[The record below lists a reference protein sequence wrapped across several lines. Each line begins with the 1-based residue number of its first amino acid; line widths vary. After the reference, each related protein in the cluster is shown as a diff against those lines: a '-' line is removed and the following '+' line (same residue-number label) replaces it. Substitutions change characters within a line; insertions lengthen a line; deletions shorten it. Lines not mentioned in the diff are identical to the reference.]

1 MAARAN
7 DNTRNDDA
15 ADDIAPDDHPL
26 AVYRSKRHFDR
37 TPEPRGQTGDKADRL
52 YTIQKHA
59 ARRLHYDLRL
69 ELDGVLKSW
78 AVTKGP
84 SLDPAEKRLAVR
96 TEDHP
101 ISYARFE
108 GRIPPGNYGAG
119 TVLLWDQGD
128 WDPIGDPHAGL
139 RDGKLVFRLHGE
151 RLKGQWALVRF
162 HGRDGGKA
170 NKRENWL
177 LIKHRDEAAA
187 PGREPTVVATTSVLS
202 GRDTASITAAPD
214 AVWQGT
220 DQADSVQQSA
230 SGKRRGSGNEASRK
244 AGNDPL
250 PHFAAPQL
258 ATLTDAL
265 PLGDDW
271 LFEMKFDGYRALAA
285 ASGDRVR
292 IYTRNGN
299 DWTDRYPTI
308 VRAIAALDL
317 KGALLDGEIVAVDDK
332 GRSDFGALQQA
343 LGTGGRRLSYFMFD
357 LLQHAGTNLRA
368 RTLTERKQRLRDLLS
383 AVPRSGPLF
392 YTDHVSRDG
401 REMYRTLCANGF
413 EGVIA
418 KRTTGAYRSGRGRGW
433 LKIKCGHE
441 QEFVIVGWSAS
452 SVRRPFASILLAQYD
467 GDRLRYAGRVGSGF
481 SSANLIALSR
491 QFKTLA
497 RKASPLAAAVPS
509 SIVNGVHWLKP
520 TLVAQIAFA
529 EFTDDGI
536 VRHGRFIGL
545 RQDKPART
553 VERER
558 AMPLQA
564 AANTD
569 DETSIGGVRLTHA
582 NKVLYPQPALTKRD
596 VAMYLEAAAGR
607 MLPHVAG
614 RPLSLLR
621 CPEGRAGQC
630 FFQRHAGPGMPGAI
644 HRVDIPDKDGKSRE
658 YLTIADA
665 SGLITAAQLGVL
677 EFHIWGVHIDEVDQP
692 DRIVFDLDPDPSVAF
707 PAVREAAL
715 DLRAALDAIGLASF
729 ALLTGGKG
737 VHVVAPIVRRHP
749 WPTVKRFAQA
759 LAERF
764 AAQEP
769 QRYVA
774 TMRKARRK
782 GRIFIDYFRNDR
794 TASAIAPYSPR
805 AREGAPVAWPVT
817 WAELAKAPAADTVSL
832 ATAMRRLAEPDPWD
846 GYHKTKQR
854 LTAAALNALDAA
866 GI

>member
-1 MAARAN
+1 MAARGKN
-7 DNTRNDDA
+7 DARNDDA
-15 ADDIAPDDHPL
+15 L
-26 AVYRSKRHFDR
+26 AVYRSKRDFDR
-37 TPEPRGQTGDKADRL
+37 SPEPRGRTSGKAGRL

-78 AVTKGP
+78 AVTRGP

-101 ISYARFE
+101 IPYARFE
-108 GRIPPGNYGAG
+108 GRIPEGNYGAG

-128 WDPIGDPHAGL
+128 WDPIGDPRAGL

-162 HGRDGGKA
+162 HGRTGGKA
-170 NKRENWL
+170 SKRENWL

-187 PGREPTVVATTSVLS
+187 PGREPTAAASTSVLS
-202 GRDTASITAAPD
+202 GRDTASIAAAPD
-214 AVWQGT
+214 AVWQGGGE
-220 DQADSVQQSA
+220 AASERPAARARQQA
-230 SGKRRGSGNEASRK
+230 SGNGMSRK
-244 AGNDPL
+244 AGDGGL
-250 PHFAAPQL
+250 PDFVAPQL

-265 PLGDDW
+265 PQGKDW
-271 LFEMKFDGYRALAA
+271 LFEVKFDGYRALTA

-299 DWTDRYPTI
+299 DWTDRYPAI
-308 VRAIAALDL
+308 ARAVAALDL
-317 KGALLDGEIVAVDDK
+317 KGALLDGEIVAVDDN

-343 LGTGGRRLSYFMFD
+343 LGTGGRGLSYFLFD
-357 LLQHAGTNLRA
+357 LVEHAGTNLRA
-368 RTLTERKQRLRDLLS
+368 RALNERKERLRDLLS

-392 YTDHVSRDG
+392 YTDHVSGDG
-401 REMYRTLCANGF
+401 REMYRTLCARGF

-418 KRTTGAYRSGRGRGW
+418 KRATGTYRSGRGHSC
-433 LKIKCGHE
+433 LKIKCGRE

-452 SVRRPFASILLAQYD
+452 SVRRPFASILLAQYE
-467 GDRLRYAGRVGSGF
+467 GGRLHYAGRVGSGF
-481 SSANLIALSR
+481 SNADLTALSR

-497 RKASPLAAAVPS
+497 QKESPLAAAVPS
-509 SIVNGVHWLKP
+509 EILGRAHWLKP
-520 TLVAQIAFA
+520 KLVAQIAFA

-536 VRHGRFIGL
+536 VRQGRFIGL
-545 RQDKPART
+545 RQDKPVRA

-558 AMPLQA
+558 AMPLREVE
-564 AANTD
+564 ANTD
-569 DETSIGGVRLTHA
+569 NETGSGDETTIGGVRLTHA
-582 NKVLYPQPALTKRD
+582 NKVLYPQQKLTKRD
-596 VAMYLEAAAGR
+596 LARYLEAAADR
-607 MLPHVAG
+607 MLPHLAD

-621 CPEGRAGQC
+621 CPEGRTRQC
-630 FFQRHAGPGMPGAI
+630 FFQRHAGAGMPDAI
-644 HRVDIPDKDGKSRE
+644 HRVDIPDKDGKSQE

-677 EFHIWGVHIDEVDQP
+677 EFHIWGVHIDEVERP

-707 PAVREAAL
+707 PAVRDAAL
-715 DLRAALDAIGLASF
+715 DMRAALDAVGLASF

-737 VHVVAPIVRRHP
+737 VHVVVPIVRRQT

-764 AAQEP
+764 AAQVPE
-769 QRYVA
+769 RYVA

-794 TASAIAPYSPR
+794 SASAIAPYSPR

-817 WAELAKAPAADTVSL
+817 WEELAKAPAADTVSL

-846 GYHKTKQR
+846 GYHRTEQH
-854 LTAAALNALDAA
+854 LTAAALSALDVA
-866 GI
+866 GT

>member
-1 MAARAN
+1 MAARAS
-7 DNTRNDDA
+7 DRA
-15 ADDIAPDDHPL
+15 L
-26 AVYRSKRHFDR
+26 AVYRSKRDFDR
-37 TPEPRGQTGDKADRL
+37 TPEPRGRTGEKAGRL

-101 ISYARFE
+101 LTYARFE
-108 GRIPPGNYGAG
+108 GRIPDGNYGAG

-128 WDPIGDPHAGL
+128 WDPIGDPRAGL
-139 RDGKLVFRLHGE
+139 REGKLVFRLHGE

-162 HGRDGGKA
+162 HSRDRGKA
-170 NKRENWL
+170 SKRENWL

-187 PGREPTVVATTSVLS
+187 PGREPTAAATTSVLS
-202 GRDTASITAAPD
+202 GRDTTAITAAPD
-214 AVWQGT
+214 AVWQGNGE
-220 DQADSVQQSA
+220 VA
-230 SGKRRGSGNEASRK
+230 SERPASHGKRRDPDRETSRK
-244 AGNDPL
+244 TGNNEL
-250 PHFAAPQL
+250 PNFAVPQL

-265 PLGDDW
+265 PQGKDW
-271 LFEMKFDGYRALAA
+271 LFEVKFDGYRALAA

-299 DWTDRYPTI
+299 DWTDRYPAIT
-308 VRAIAALDL
+308 RAVAALDL
-317 KGALLDGEIVAVDDK
+317 KGALLDGEVVAIDNN
-332 GRSDFGALQQA
+332 GRSDFGVLQQA
-343 LGTGGRRLSYFMFD
+343 LGTGARGLSYFIFD
-357 LLQHAGTNLRA
+357 LVEHAGRNLRT
-368 RTLTERKQRLRDLLS
+368 RPLSERKARLRDLLS
-383 AVPRSGPLF
+383 AVSRSGPLF
-392 YTDHVSRDG
+392 YTDHVSGDG
-401 REMYRTLCANGF
+401 QEMYRTLCAKGF

-418 KRTTGAYRSGRGRGW
+418 KRATGTYRSGRGRGW

-452 SVRRPFASILLAQYD
+452 SARRPFASILLAQYD
-467 GDRLRYAGRVGSGF
+467 GGRLRYAGRVGSGF
-481 SSANLIALSR
+481 SNADLTALSR

-497 RKASPLAAAVPS
+497 RKGSPLAAGVPS
-509 SIVNGVHWLKP
+509 AIVGRARWLQPK
-520 TLVAQIAFA
+520 LVAQIAFA

-536 VRHGRFIGL
+536 VRHGRFVGL
-545 RQDKPART
+545 RQDKPARA

-558 AMPLQA
+558 AMPLRTA
-564 AANTD
+564 AANAGDETG

-582 NKVLYPQPALTKRD
+582 NKVLYPQQGLTKRD
-596 VAMYLEAAAGR
+596 LARYLEAAASR
-607 MLPHVAG
+607 MLPHLAD

-621 CPEGRAGQC
+621 CPEGHTRQC
-630 FFQRHAGPGMPGAI
+630 FFQRHAGAGMPDAI
-644 HRVDIPDKDGKSRE
+644 HRVDIPDKDGPGEDGKSRE

-665 SGLITAAQLGVL
+665 LGLITAAQLGVL
-677 EFHIWGVHIDEVDQP
+677 EFHIWGVHIDEVERP

-707 PAVREAAL
+707 PTVRDAAL
-715 DLRAALDAIGLASF
+715 DLRAALDAVGLASF

-737 VHVVAPIVRRHP
+737 VHVVVPIVRRHT

-764 AAQEP
+764 AAQLPE
-769 QRYVA
+769 RYVA

-817 WAELAKAPAADTVSL
+817 WEELAKSPAADTVTL
-832 ATAMRRLAEPDPWD
+832 TTAMRRLAEPDPWD
-846 GYHKTKQR
+846 SYHKTRQH

-866 GI
+866 GT

>member
-7 DNTRNDDA
+7 DRA
-15 ADDIAPDDHPL
+15 L
-26 AVYRSKRHFDR
+26 AVYRSKRDFDR
-37 TPEPRGQTGDKADRL
+37 TPEPRGRAGRKAGRL
-52 YTIQKHA
+52 YTIQRHA

-84 SLDPAEKRLAVR
+84 SLDPGQKRLAVR

-101 ISYARFE
+101 LSYARFE
-108 GRIPPGNYGAG
+108 GRIPDGSYGAG

-151 RLKGQWALVRF
+151 RLTGQWALVRF
-162 HGRDGGKA
+162 HGRDRGKA
-170 NKRENWL
+170 GKRENWL

-187 PGREPTVVATTSVLS
+187 PGKDPTAAATSVLS
-202 GRDTASITAAPD
+202 GRDTAAITAAPD
-214 AVWQGT
+214 AVWQG
-220 DQADSVQQSA
+220 DSEAA
-230 SGKRRGSGNEASRK
+230 SERPASHGKRQDSGSGTSLK
-244 AGNDPL
+244 AGNGGL
-250 PHFAAPQL
+250 PNFAVPQL

-265 PLGDDW
+265 PQGKDW
-271 LFEMKFDGYRALAA
+271 LFEVKFDGYRALAA

-299 DWTDRYPTI
+299 DWTDRYPAIT
-308 VRAIAALDL
+308 RAVAALDL
-317 KGALLDGEIVAVDDK
+317 KGALLDGEVVAIDAN

-343 LGTGGRRLSYFMFD
+343 LGTGGRGLSYFVFD
-357 LLQHAGTNLRA
+357 LVEHAGGNLRT
-368 RTLTERKQRLRDLLS
+368 RPLSERKARLRDLLS
-383 AVPRSGPLF
+383 AASRSGPLF
-392 YTDHVSRDG
+392 YTDHVSDDG
-401 REMYRTLCANGF
+401 REMYRTLCAKGF
-413 EGVIA
+413 EGIIA
-418 KRTTGAYRSGRGRGW
+418 KRATGAYRSGRGRGW

-452 SVRRPFASILLAQYD
+452 SARRPFASILLAQYD
-467 GDRLRYAGRVGSGF
+467 GGRLRYAGRVGSGF
-481 SSANLIALSR
+481 SNADLTALSR

-497 RKASPLAAAVPS
+497 RKGSPLAAAVPS
-509 SIVNGVHWLKP
+509 AIVGRARWLQPK
-520 TLVAQIAFA
+520 LVAQIAFA
-529 EFTDDGI
+529 EFTEDGI

-545 RQDKPART
+545 RQDKPARA

-558 AMPLQA
+558 AMPLRAA
-564 AANTD
+564 AANND
-569 DETSIGGVRLTHA
+569 DETGIGDEASTGDETRIGGVRLTHA
-582 NKVLYPQPALTKRD
+582 NKVLYPQQRLTKRD
-596 VAMYLEAAAGR
+596 LAQYLEAAAGR
-607 MLPHVAG
+607 MLPHLAD

-621 CPEGRAGQC
+621 CPEGRARQC
-630 FFQRHAGPGMPGAI
+630 FFQRHAGAGMPDAI
-644 HRVDIPDKDGKSRE
+644 HRVDIPDKDGKPQE
-658 YLTIADA
+658 YLTIPDA

-677 EFHIWGVHIDEVDQP
+677 EFHIWGVHIDEVERP

-707 PAVREAAL
+707 PAVRQAAL

-737 VHVVAPIVRRHP
+737 VHVVAPIARRHG
-749 WPTVKRFAQA
+749 WPTAKRFAQA

-764 AAQEP
+764 AAQVPE
-769 QRYVA
+769 RYVA

-817 WAELAKAPAADTVSL
+817 WEELAKTPAANTVSL
-832 ATAMRRLAEPDPWD
+832 VTAMRRLAEPDPWA
-846 GYHKTKQR
+846 GYHKTQQH
-854 LTAAALNALDAA
+854 LTAAALKALDAA
-866 GI
+866 GA